1 MGERERSP
9 ATDREAPRKPSPK
22 GPPNRKG
29 VRAGFRSQSL
39 NRQPLQKDP
48 DRVTKQVLCARQLK
62 INELQ
67 NEVTELQVKLAELLK
82 ENKALKRLQYRQE
95 KALNKYEDTENE
107 ISQLIARHNNEIIAL
122 KDRLRKSQEKE
133 RVSEKRVKE
142 TEGELLRTKISL
154 QKLKK
159 ISEAKHLPER
169 VDLAKKLASAE
180 LKLDDTER
188 RIKLAKKCSM
198 YESCII
204 LNSELKVKTGSAACQ
219 SDFTNQCTK
228 GIQTSDDF
236 KLEDYPITPQ
246 TVMCYENKREEPER
260 LSLDMESQERDN
272 LGEVR
277 ILNPTVEREDKFAK
291 DQGLRVVKQDVE
303 KLENGW
309 EREKLAKMPKQKTSL
324 LEREGKPML
333 ETGQYQA
340 EMYQVQKIDKL
351 EEGRLKREMLLA
363 KLNEIN
369 REQDSQNVK
378 YPLLP
383 SLPDLK
389 PKLRSPE
396 RNPRTHMSSGSS
408 ERLLN
413 GHHLQDLSLSTT
425 KEDGQDP
432 GRTRS
437 PASPAE
443 LVFGSYVPSFAKTP
457 VRSNPVSQKSDLL
470 GFSGNN
476 TEKFSKDG
484 IDSITRRERKA
495 SLMELLFGASGS
507 SGLSSKSSDPG
518 SLAATKEDCDSL
530 NFLPGDKSSWDREHR
545 DDDDSFLSKGR
556 SFNPSRHRLRHAN
569 SKPAVKAVD
578 SVEDEIEEVV
588 LR

>member
-1 MGERERSP
+1 
-9 ATDREAPRKPSPK
+9 
-22 GPPNRKG
+22 
-29 VRAGFRSQSL
+29 
-39 NRQPLQKDP
+39 
-48 DRVTKQVLCARQLK
+48 
-62 INELQ
+62 
-67 NEVTELQVKLAELLK
+67 
-82 ENKALKRLQYRQE
+82 
-95 KALNKYEDTENE
+95 
-107 ISQLIARHNNEIIAL
+107 
-122 KDRLRKSQEKE
+122 
-133 RVSEKRVKE
+133 
-142 TEGELLRTKISL
+142 
-154 QKLKK
+154 
-159 ISEAKHLPER
+159 
-169 VDLAKKLASAE
+169 
-180 LKLDDTER
+180 
-188 RIKLAKKCSM
+188 
-198 YESCII
+198 
-204 LNSELKVKTGSAACQ
+204 
-219 SDFTNQCTK
+219 
-228 GIQTSDDF
+228 
-236 KLEDYPITPQ
+236 
-246 TVMCYENKREEPER
+246 
-260 LSLDMESQERDN
+260 
-272 LGEVR
+272 
-277 ILNPTVEREDKFAK
+277 
-291 DQGLRVVKQDVE
+291 
-303 KLENGW
+303 
-309 EREKLAKMPKQKTSL
+309 MPKQKTSL

-484 IDSITRRERKA
+484 IDSVTRRERKA
-495 SLMELLFGASGS
+495 SLMELLFGASGGS
-507 SGLSSKSSDPG
+507 SLSSKSSDPG